1 MANRTIQFLG
11 LAYGSTP
18 ATLTATA
25 DGSAVFS
32 GSLTTLDQ
40 PVPALPNLELTNTT
54 GLLFGLELDTAFS
67 GNVAVSCQVTNGVV
81 IFAQTQCNYVAIANP
96 IYTPEQISIL
106 ADNSA
111 DRAEKI
117 AIYKSVEAVPPLSA
131 EDTAIIDNPDTPWT
145 VISTIRNAHNLAAQ
159 INGGAGAW
167 QLMNPDP
174 RLTVLINGVPQEVS
188 PTPAEDGFWWY
199 TVSSGSTLSF
209 TLQVP
214 EILPAP

>member
-1 MANRTIQFLG
+1 MANRTIQFFG

-40 PVPALPNLELTNTT
+40 PVPTLPNLDLTDTT

-96 IYTPEQISIL
+96 IYTPAQVSTL
-106 ADNSA
+106 VSRTNN
-111 DRAEKI
+111 RAEKV

-131 EDTAIIDNPDTPWT
+131 EDTAVLDNPA
-145 VISTIRNAHNLAAQ
+145 STWEQINTILEAHNLTSAV
-159 INGGAGAW
+159 NGGAGAW
-167 QLMNPDP
+167 RVMDPDP
-174 RLTVLINGVPQEVS
+174 RVSVLIDGVPQDAT
-188 PTPAEDGFWWY
+188 PTPTEDGIWWWE
-199 TVSSGSTLSF
+199 VSSGSTLSF

-214 EILPAP
+214 ENL